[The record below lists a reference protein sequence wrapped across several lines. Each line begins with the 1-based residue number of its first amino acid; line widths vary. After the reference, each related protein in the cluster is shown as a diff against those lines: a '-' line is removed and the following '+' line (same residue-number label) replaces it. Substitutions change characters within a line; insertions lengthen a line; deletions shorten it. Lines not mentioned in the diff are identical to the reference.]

1 MGCDAAARQEVGH
14 RVGLSD
20 VARLRGLGAA
30 FGGRGLARRR
40 PRSCP
45 GTSAGGATGT
55 RAAKPGTEVLALDKV
70 QVGSSATAT
79 ADGNPVC
86 VFRTGTN
93 TVVCHSRICTHQGC
107 EVNPDGAKL
116 VCPCHG
122 SEYDARTG
130 KVLQGP
136 AVEPLPAVAVKVRGN
151 KIVTA

>member
-1 MGCDAAARQEVGH
+1 MSVNLDVSRRSVLVAGVAGAGAAA
-14 RVGLSD
+14 L
-20 VARLRGLGAA
+20 AA
-30 FGGRGLARRR
+30 CNSGNTG
-40 PRSCP
+40 S
-45 GTSAGGATGT
+45 SAAGT

-70 QVGSSATAT
+70 PVGSSAAAT

-86 VFRTGTN
+86 VFRTGPN
-93 TVVCHSRICTHQGC
+93 SAVCHSRICTHQGC

-122 SEYDARTG
+122 SQYDAKTG

-136 AVEPLPAVAVKVRGN
+136 AVEPLAPVPVKVSGN